1 MEKLAHRFRVHVR
14 QQDVDLFKNAISGP
28 GEPAFKVPLTFPA
41 TWYAM
46 PEVQSLIRTKIQSVS
61 GSGQFAL
68 LHLEQSIEM
77 HADLDIG
84 AAYDLCVHIGNPG
97 ADGKV
102 RVSAEVRNTQ
112 ERLLVSMSSLF
123 LVSIVGQ
130 APQ

>member
-1 MEKLAHRFRVHVR
+1 M
-14 QQDVDLFKNAISGP
+14 
-28 GEPAFKVPLTFPA
+28 
-41 TWYAM
+41 
-46 PEVQSLIRTKIQSVS
+46 
-61 GSGQFAL
+61 

-97 ADGKV
+97 SDGKV
-102 RVSAEVRNTQ
+102 KVSAEVRNTQ

-123 LVSIVGQ
+123 LVSGVRQ